1 MLRFGKT
8 KVAKEKFIVEK
19 ITKNIWDV
27 NVGNLVISKLVET
40 NTNLKY
46 SVGYFDKVIT
56 PLVLVI
62 SKMNG
67 YIRYL
72 NLKIKSI
79 N

>member
-1 MLRFGKT
+1 M
-8 KVAKEKFIVEK
+8 EK

-79 N
+79 NWCLSI